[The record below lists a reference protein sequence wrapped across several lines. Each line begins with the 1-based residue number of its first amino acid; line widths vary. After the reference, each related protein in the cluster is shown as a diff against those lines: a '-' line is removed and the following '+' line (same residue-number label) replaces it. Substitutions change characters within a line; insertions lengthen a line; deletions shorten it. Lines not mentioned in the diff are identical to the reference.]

1 MFNYKVNG
9 ALDIGNNGVKI
20 AIYKNKKLK
29 KLDFIGYGNIADDRT
44 ILLQEALG
52 ELSQKYKLGGSK
64 FTVTLP
70 ASRFSVHVLEYYR
83 TFENDEEL
91 DDQIKEDLGE
101 KIPEYAEGN
110 YMTQKEIMVD
120 KGMFK
125 KIMTISILEEEVE
138 RITEILG
145 IFKIK
150 VLRIIPDFLAII
162 RLAELIVQK
171 TEKESEEKIERNSM
185 IVDIGVENCGIF
197 LTKSG
202 KIEEMEVVPMGGN
215 DFTYLIKEFEE
226 ISFKEAEKQ
235 KKSLKPEE
243 EGDDAELTAALTPL
257 FQELSEAIELK
268 LDFFNKR
275 LKGKEISEII
285 LTGGGAKTVGFETYF
300 NEFFDIPCVRLEL
313 DLLNLKY
320 EKIEQKEGTSTFE
333 ISTVVGAL
341 MREVK

>member
-9 ALDIGNNGVKI
+9 ALDIGNNGVKL

-29 KLDFIGYGNIADDRT
+29 KLDFIGYGNIDDDKT

-52 ELSQKYKLGGSK
+52 ELSQKHKLGGSK
-64 FTVTLP
+64 FTVTLS
-70 ASRFSVHVLEYYR
+70 ASRFKVHVLEYYR
-83 TFENDEEL
+83 TFESEEEL
-91 DDQIKEDLGE
+91 ENQIKEDLGE
-101 KIPEYAEGN
+101 QIPEYTEGL
-110 YMTQKEIMVD
+110 YLTQKEIMVD

-138 RITEILG
+138 KITKILD

-162 RLAELIVQK
+162 RLSELIVET
-171 TEKESEEKIERNSM
+171 TEEDCDKVEKNSM

-197 LTKSG
+197 LTKAG
-202 KIEEMEVVPMGGN
+202 KIEEMEVVHLGGN

-243 EGDDAELTAALTPL
+243 EGNDLELTAALTPL
-257 FQELSEAIELK
+257 FQELSESIESK
-268 LDFFNKR
+268 LNLFNKK
-275 LKGKEISEII
+275 LKGNEISEII

-320 EKIEQKEGTSTFE
+320 EKIEKKEGTSTFE
-333 ISTVVGAL
+333 ISTIVGAL